1 MVIFPGSKINIGL
14 NITAKRSDGY
24 HDLESIFFPIPL
36 SDILEIN
43 KSDHFSIEFSGLEI
57 EGRTT
62 DNLVMKAY
70 QLMVDHYHISHVKI
84 HLHKIVPMGAGLGGG
99 SADGASTLVLLN
111 DLFGLSAS
119 TTDLKVLAKS
129 LGSDCPFFIENQPAY
144 VQGTGDILTAL
155 PLNLDTYWIQLIN
168 PGIHI
173 STALAFS
180 QITPKALSFPLTE
193 WSKKPLSAWRDR
205 FTNDFEDGIF
215 SQFDE
220 IRRIKERL
228 YENGALYASMTGTGS
243 SVYGIYSSKPLA
255 LCNQSDLSSY
265 YEWISPLKRN

>member
-43 KSDHFSIEFSGLEI
+43 KSDHFSIEISGLPI
-57 EGRTT
+57 QGNST
-62 DNLVMKAY
+62 DNLVVKAY
-70 QLMVDHYHISHVKI
+70 QLMVDHYQISPVKI

-99 SADGASTLVLLN
+99 SADGAATLVSLN
-111 DLFGLSAS
+111 NLFELNVSNAK
-119 TTDLKVLAKS
+119 LEVLAQS

-155 PLNLDTYWIQLIN
+155 PLNLDTYWIQLIH

-180 QITPKALSFPLTE
+180 QITPKALSHSLTE
-193 WSKKPLSAWRDR
+193 WSKAPLSAWKDR
-205 FTNDFEDGIF
+205 FTNDFEKGIF

-220 IRRIKERL
+220 IRRIKERM

-243 SVYGIYSSKPLA
+243 SVYGIYSSKPISI
-255 LCNQSDLSSY
+255 CNQSDLSSY
-265 YEWISPLKRN
+265 FEWIAPLKRN